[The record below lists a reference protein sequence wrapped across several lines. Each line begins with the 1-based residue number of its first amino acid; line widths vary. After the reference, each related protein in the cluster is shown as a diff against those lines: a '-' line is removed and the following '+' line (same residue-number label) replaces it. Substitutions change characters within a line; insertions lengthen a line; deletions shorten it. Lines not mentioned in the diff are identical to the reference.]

1 MSENYQVGM
10 FVFKYISMYLDKM
23 SAILHILEYEIDYD
37 IVKVLVQ

>member
-10 FVFKYISMYLDKM
+10 FVSKYISMYLDKM
-23 SAILHILEYEIDYD
+23 SAIFIYEIDYD

>member
-10 FVFKYISMYLDKM
+10 FVSKYISMYLDECLQ
-23 SAILHILEYEIDYD
+23 SFIYEIDYD